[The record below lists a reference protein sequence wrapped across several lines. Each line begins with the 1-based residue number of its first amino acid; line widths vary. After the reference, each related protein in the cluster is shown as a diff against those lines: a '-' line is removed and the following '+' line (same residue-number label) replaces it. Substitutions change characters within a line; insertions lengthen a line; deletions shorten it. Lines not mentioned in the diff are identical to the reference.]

1 MQFEYAN
8 YMETQNIEYKE
19 SWRDEYLKWICG
31 FANAQGGTLYIGMN
45 DNGEVVGVDNAK
57 RLLEEIP
64 NKVSNILG
72 LVVGVNI
79 LNENGKNY
87 LSIEVPPCSVPISFR
102 GQYYCRSG
110 ATLQE
115 LKGIALQDFI
125 MKKIGLSWDD
135 AINER
140 ATLSDID
147 ENAVSYL
154 VSLAVDAKR
163 MPATALKDTP
173 ETVLKN
179 LKLLTEDGKLKNA
192 AIVLFGKC
200 PTKFVPGCF
209 FKIGRFGTEESDLW
223 FQDIVDGNILQMADK
238 VLDSLRSRYLISPVH
253 YEGLLRK
260 EPLEIPENALRE
272 AIFNAII
279 HKNYMGTAIQLK
291 VYNDR
296 VQLWN
301 YGGLPENHTTDWLLS
316 PHTSIPRNENIAN
329 AFYLAGFIEAW
340 GRGIEKIVTGMQ
352 KAEMEAPEFRA
363 DSLGV
368 FVTFHRK
375 KEIVAMW
382 NGKDGNN
389 EVVERVVEKVVEKV
403 TEKQQ
408 AIMQE
413 IRKRPFVT
421 ASELSEVLGISLR
434 KTQENMRRLR
444 EAGLI
449 RHVGPDKGGH
459 WEVIEA

>member
-1 MQFEYAN
+1 
-8 YMETQNIEYKE
+8 METQNIEYKE

-45 DNGEVVGVDNAK
+45 DKGEVVGVDNAK
-57 RLLEEIP
+57 RLLEDIP

-72 LVVGVNI
+72 IVVEVNI
-79 LNENGKNY
+79 LDDNGKSY
-87 LSIEVPPCSVPISFR
+87 LSLEVPPCSVPISFR
-102 GQYYCRSG
+102 GQYYRRSG

-125 MKKIGLSWDD
+125 MKKVGLSWDD

-140 ATLSDID
+140 ATMDDID
-147 ENAVSYL
+147 EKAVSYM

-163 MPATALKDTP
+163 MPATALKDTT

-179 LKLLTEDGKLKNA
+179 LKLLSEDGKLKNA

-223 FQDIVDGNILQMADK
+223 FQDVVDGNIIQMADK

-340 GRGIEKIVTGMQ
+340 GRGIEKIVTGMM
-352 KAEMEAPEFRA
+352 KAEMDAPEFRA

-382 NGKDGNN
+382 NGNDGNAG
-389 EVVERVVEKVVEKV
+389 VTEKVVEKV
-403 TEKQQ
+403 TEKVVEKVTENQQ
-408 AIMQE
+408 AIMRE
-413 IRKRPFVT
+413 IREKPFVT
-421 ASELSEVLGISLR
+421 ASELSEMLGISLR
-434 KTQENMRRLR
+434 KTQENMRKLR
-444 EAGLI
+444 ETGLI
-449 RHVGPDKGGH
+449 LRVGPDKGGH
-459 WEVIEA
+459 WEVVESEQ